1 MAQPFTSL
9 ENTIIKTKKNI
20 ERLEKAL
27 NDIKIW
33 SEKYPDWDIIINV
46 KGNMQACPI
55 VQVLMNVKR
64 KPTHYIEMHYMTSK
78 GVFKLFGLRYPDN
91 LCYGTDGWR
100 TLTSPTKDNIMDN
113 ELVDIYQDIVKNER
127 YISYS
132 VKVIKSYQKK
142 KSLEKDFKCRK

>member
-1 MAQPFTSL
+1 MAQPYTSL

-33 SEKYPDWDIIINV
+33 SEKYTEWDIIINV
-46 KGNMQACPI
+46 KGKMQACPT
-55 VQVLMNVKR
+55 VQVVMNVKG
-64 KPTHYIEMHYMTSK
+64 KPVNYIEMHYLTSK
-78 GVFKLFGLRYPDN
+78 GVFKLFGLRYPEN
-91 LCYGTDGWR
+91 LRYGTDEWR
-100 TLTSPTKDNIMDN
+100 TITNPTKDNIMDN

-127 YISYS
+127 DLSYS
-132 VKVIKSYQKK
+132 IKVIKAYQKK

>member
-27 NDIKIW
+27 NDIKLW
-33 SEKYPDWDIIINV
+33 SEKYTEWDIVINV
-46 KGNMQACPI
+46 KGKMQACPI
-55 VQVLMNVKR
+55 VQVLMNVKG
-64 KPTHYIEMHYMTSK
+64 KSANYIEMHYLTSK

-91 LCYGTDGWR
+91 LRYGTDEWR
-100 TLTSPTKDNIMDN
+100 TLSSPTKDNIMDN

-127 YISYS
+127 DLSYS
-132 VKVIKSYQKK
+132 IKVIKSYQKK
-142 KSLEKDFKCRK
+142 KSIEKDFKCRK